1 MSAPHDWAAGPAKWA
16 AVVVLGG
23 ASIFGLA
30 WSAATRASGGEL
42 APISTVKGPGE
53 PRPAA
58 LGATPDAPQAAPA
71 RSADAEPKAPLSSS
85 AARRININTA
95 TSSELELLPGI
106 GPAMASR
113 IIEYRKTNGRFR
125 TVEDLDEVK
134 GIGPRTLEKLRP
146 LIRVE

>member
-30 WSAATRASGGEL
+30 WSAATRAPGSVQL
-42 APISTVKGPGE
+42 PISKVKGSSGP
-53 PRPAA
+53 PPPAP
-58 LGATPDAPQAAPA
+58 GATPEALQADPAPNPDSEPTAP
-71 RSADAEPKAPLSSS
+71 PSSS

-95 TSSELELLPGI
+95 TASELELLPGI

-125 TVEDLDEVK
+125 NVEDLDDVK